1 MLGSGAMGDV
11 WAAWDHR
18 LHRPVA
24 VKLLRDEVASQPGV
38 RARFEQ
44 EARTAGRLVHPNVV
58 TVFDTGEEGAT
69 AFLVMEQL
77 SGRTLADDAA
87 EGPLPTETVRHL
99 GLQVLDALVAAHHI
113 GLVHRDIKPSNLLV
127 AGPLTWKV
135 GDFGIA
141 KSVEATDP
149 GLTST
154 GLVIGTPAY
163 LAPERIAGAPA
174 SASSDLYALGLVLH
188 EAATGSRVW
197 RPHALGP
204 PSVPRLEDL
213 GITWAPTLSAV
224 IQRAVDPDQT
234 RRFSSAAEMAAHL
247 HAEEP
252 APATTVADG
261 DGWAPTATATAI
273 LGDTTVEPP
282 IALAGT
288 VRSARRRR
296 GLMAATAVALVLL
309 AGVVVALAVSG
320 GVTPAPSTPTLVTST
335 TSPPSPTS
343 RAPTGGTQPTAPTS
357 AEPTTAE
364 PATATTKGPAPTAPS
379 TTGGPPGKSGGN
391 QGHGHGGSGG

>member
-1 MLGSGAMGDV
+1 MGDV

-24 VKLLRDEVASQPGV
+24 IKLLKDEVACQAGV
-38 RARFEQ
+38 RARFEH
-44 EARTAGRLVHPNVV
+44 EARTAARLVHPNVV

-99 GLQVLDALVAAHHI
+99 GLQVLEALIAAHQI

-127 AGPLTWKV
+127 AGPQTWKV

-163 LAPERIAGAPA
+163 LAPERIAGAAA
-174 SASSDLYALGLVLH
+174 SPSSDLYALGLVLH
-188 EAATGSRVW
+188 EAATGSRAT
-197 RPHALGP
+197 RPHTLAP

-234 RRFSSAAEMAAHL
+234 RRFPSAAEMAAQL
-247 HAEEP
+247 RVATPPSEP
-252 APATTVADG
+252 QPATTVVAG
-261 DGWAPTATATAI
+261 GGEATATAV
-273 LGDTTVEPP
+273 LGKTSVGPP
-282 IALAGT
+282 LALADE
-288 VRSARRRR
+288 VRASRRRR
-296 GLMAATAVALVLL
+296 GVLAAAAALVIL
-309 AGVVVALAVSG
+309 AGVLVAAILSG
-320 GVTPAPSTPTLVTST
+320 GGSPGPSTPTSLTHST
-335 TSPPSPTS
+335 APSSPTS
-343 RAPTGGTQPTAPTS
+343 GTSPAGSSTTGPTAT
-357 AEPTTAE
+357 EPTTTEA
-364 PATATTKGPAPTAPS
+364 PAPTTTPATPAPA
-379 TTGGPPGKSGGN
+379 GKPGDN
-391 QGHGHGGSGG
+391 HGHGHGGSSQNGD

>member
-1 MLGSGAMGDV
+1 MGDV

-24 VKLLRDEVASQPGV
+24 IKLLKDEVASQAGV
-38 RARFEQ
+38 RARFEH
-44 EARTAGRLVHPNVV
+44 EARTAARLVHPNVV
-58 TVFDTGEEGAT
+58 TVFDSGEEGAT

-87 EGPLPTETVRHL
+87 EGPLPTAAVRRL
-99 GLQVLDALVAAHHI
+99 GLQVLEALIAAHQI

-127 AGPLTWKV
+127 AGPGTWKV

-163 LAPERIAGAPA
+163 LAPERIAGAAA
-174 SASSDLYALGLVLH
+174 SPSSDLYALGLVLH
-188 EAATGSRVW
+188 EAATGGRPW
-197 RPHALGP
+197 RPHPLAP

-234 RRFSSAAEMAAHL
+234 RRFSSAEEMAAQL
-247 HAEEP
+247 RVAEPQPEP
-252 APATTVADG
+252 QPEPTTTVATD
-261 DGWAPTATATAI
+261 DGWVAATAVQGDTSVEPPVALAGDIRASRRRRGVLAAAAALVILAGVLVAAVLSGGGSSAPPTPTSVTPSTVPSSPTNPPPALGPSTTAPTATKPPTTKAPAPTTA
-273 LGDTTVEPP
+273 P
-282 IALAGT
+282 A
-288 VRSARRRR
+288 
-296 GLMAATAVALVLL
+296 
-309 AGVVVALAVSG
+309 
-320 GVTPAPSTPTLVTST
+320 TPAP
-335 TSPPSPTS
+335 
-343 RAPTGGTQPTAPTS
+343 
-357 AEPTTAE
+357 
-364 PATATTKGPAPTAPS
+364 
-379 TTGGPPGKSGGN
+379 PGDN
-391 QGHGHGGSGG
+391 HGHGKGGSQKGD

>member
-1 MLGSGAMGDV
+1 MGDV

-24 VKLLRDEVASQPGV
+24 VKLLRDEVASQAGV
-38 RARFEQ
+38 RARFEH
-44 EARTAGRLVHPNVV
+44 EARTAARLVHPHVV

-87 EGPLPTETVRHL
+87 EGPLPTDAVRHL
-99 GLQVLDALVAAHHI
+99 GLQVLEALVAAHQI

-127 AGPLTWKV
+127 AGPQTWKV

-163 LAPERIAGAPA
+163 LAPERIAGAAA
-174 SASSDLYALGLVLH
+174 SPSSDLYALGLVLH
-188 EAATGSRVW
+188 EAATGSRAW
-197 RPHALGP
+197 RPHTLAP

-234 RRFSSAAEMAAHL
+234 GRFASAAEMAAQL
-247 HAEEP
+247 RVAEPQPEPEP
-252 APATTVADG
+252 ARKVAPG
-261 DGWAPTATATAI
+261 DGGAAATAVLSETS
-273 LGDTTVEPP
+273 VEPP
-282 IALAGT
+282 LAIADEIRA
-288 VRSARRRR
+288 SRRRR
-296 GLMAATAVALVLL
+296 GVLAAAAALVIL
-309 AGVVVALAVSG
+309 AGVLVAAILSG
-320 GVTPAPSTPTLVTST
+320 GGSPAGPTPTSLTPSTGPSAPTSGAPPAGSSTSATGPTTTEAQAPTTTPATPAP
-335 TSPPSPTS
+335 
-343 RAPTGGTQPTAPTS
+343 TG
-357 AEPTTAE
+357 
-364 PATATTKGPAPTAPS
+364 K
-379 TTGGPPGKSGGN
+379 PGDN
-391 QGHGHGGSGG
+391 HGHGQGGSSQKGD